1 MAGPNPALSLLFSL
15 LPGNLR
21 GVRDGVGSDAVGSFS
36 SGIADIFKSG
46 SSAISSVK
54 LAEVEVQVGVLI
66 FPSYADLFP
75 SYADLIP
82 SYVELLFARRHGN
95 LPYKLLNLLRT
106 AGANRENSQYF
117 PIELGNLNGFCAARD
132 SLPTPDEA
140 R

>member
-1 MAGPNPALSLLFSL
+1 MAGLNPALSLLFSL

-46 SSAISSVK
+46 SSAILSLR
-54 LAEVEVQVGVLI
+54 LAEVDVQVGVLI
-66 FPSYADLFP
+66 FP

-82 SYVELLFARRHGN
+82 SYVELLFARCHGN

-106 AGANRENSQYF
+106 AGANRKNSQYF
-117 PIELGNLNGFCAARD
+117 PTELGNLNGFCAARD
-132 SLPTPDEA
+132 SLPPPDEV